1 MSFLYRV
8 RRRARGKVP
17 MTTDP
22 RLVLLVERDAGFLE
36 TARAALVG
44 QRIVTAGD
52 LAEAVEIVAGG
63 RVDLVLLGPAFSTD
77 SQIAAASA
85 LATADPG
92 VSLVL
97 VAEITT
103 NRTLRAALRAGFAD
117 VLDSPL
123 DHASVSGLLTGVPRS
138 SEPEITVT
146 FVESGEATPP
156 PPTDATEE
164 PAPLPADPMPT
175 EEGPPTTFEF
185 EPAVSRVSDF
195 EPGAPAVEEPDE
207 SPVVEVTG
215 QSAGDPNI
223 SVPAE
228 PDGTLAPTPWDDLP
242 ADADGAAG
250 EPVEPELA
258 LERLIP
264 QLPVQAPGDI
274 VVPAARS
281 ERPRGSGRVI
291 AVMTG
296 KGGSGKTVVATNLAV
311 AMGSRHNAESV
322 VIVDGDFQFGDVAL
336 MLGIEPVRTIADIAG
351 HTAEMSDAQ
360 IEAALIRHESGLRV
374 LPAPLLPVRADEIGA
389 KDLVAIVD
397 RLRPLYETV
406 VVDTGPVFDDGLVT
420 VLEHAD
426 DVVAVVDMDLASVKN
441 AKIVLDGLR
450 AASFPMER
458 VTLVVNRI
466 NSKARLDLGELERSL
481 KLRVGG
487 SVPSD
492 RLVPQSVNDGV
503 PAVLLSPRSRVARA
517 FFALVESLDPEAR
530 GEQPTAS

>member
-1 MSFLYRV
+1 
-8 RRRARGKVP
+8 
-17 MTTDP
+17 
-22 RLVLLVERDAGFLE
+22 
-36 TARAALVG
+36 
-44 QRIVTAGD
+44 
-52 LAEAVEIVAGG
+52 
-63 RVDLVLLGPAFSTD
+63 
-77 SQIAAASA
+77 
-85 LATADPG
+85 
-92 VSLVL
+92 
-97 VAEITT
+97 
-103 NRTLRAALRAGFAD
+103 
-117 VLDSPL
+117 
-123 DHASVSGLLTGVPRS
+123 
-138 SEPEITVT
+138 
-146 FVESGEATPP
+146 
-156 PPTDATEE
+156 
-164 PAPLPADPMPT
+164 
-175 EEGPPTTFEF
+175 
-185 EPAVSRVSDF
+185 
-195 EPGAPAVEEPDE
+195 
-207 SPVVEVTG
+207 
-215 QSAGDPNI
+215 
-223 SVPAE
+223 
-228 PDGTLAPTPWDDLP
+228 
-242 ADADGAAG
+242 
-250 EPVEPELA
+250 
-258 LERLIP
+258 
-264 QLPVQAPGDI
+264 
-274 VVPAARS
+274 
-281 ERPRGSGRVI
+281 
-291 AVMTG
+291 MTG